1 MILVDT
7 SVWIDHFRRPDA
19 QLVRAIEAALIVQH
33 PFVTIELALGS
44 IPRRE
49 ATVAVMQRLPQAK
62 VVDASELL
70 GFIDNCGLHGTGIGM
85 VDTQLLASAIT
96 ERCRLWTRD
105 KRLHAQAT
113 RLGLGIAFSG

>member
-7 SVWIDHFRRPDA
+7 SIWIDHFRRPDP
-19 QLVRAIEAALIVQH
+19 QLVRAIEAAAIVQH

-49 ATVAVMQRLPQAK
+49 ATVTVMQRLPQAK
-62 VVDASELL
+62 VVTSSDLL
-70 GFIDNCGLHGTGIGM
+70 GFIDRFDLHGTGIGM
-85 VDTQLLASAIT
+85 VDAQLVASAIS

-105 KRLHAQAT
+105 KRLYAQAN
-113 RLGLGIAFSG
+113 RLGIAFSD

>member
-7 SVWIDHFRRPDA
+7 SIWIDHFRRPDA
-19 QLVRAIEAALIVQH
+19 QLVRAIEAAVIVQH

-62 VVDASELL
+62 VVGASEL
-70 GFIDNCGLHGTGIGM
+70 IDVIDHCDLHGTGIGM
-85 VDTQLLASAIT
+85 VDAQLVASAIS

-105 KRLHAQAT
+105 KRLHAQVT
-113 RLGLGIAFSG
+113 RLGIAFSD